1 MEMTELQTRIIEFMS
16 EQLDSPQNTINMNG
30 EPAWDN
36 FLLGAAA
43 GDDPIFGLYKEAVG
57 PEHYTPLELFRA
69 VFPDA
74 EARADELSVLCWIL
88 PQRGESRSAEQDA
101 KLPTERWAR
110 VKQFG
115 EVFYNEMGAN
125 LEKFFAALGIP
136 AVYPMG
142 RPDIV
147 KRAPSGKYRLVS
159 NWSERHAC
167 FAAGLGTFGL
177 CDGLITPLGKAHR
190 CGSIVV
196 KARIPATLREYS
208 DPHEY
213 CPWFTKHSCGL
224 CAKRCP
230 AGAISETGHNKELCK
245 AYMESACAEYLNG
258 LGLTTHACGLC
269 QTKVP
274 CEDRI
279 PGRARPE
286 LYRTFLPKLE
296 QTA

>member
-1 MEMTELQTRIIEFMS
+1 MLCRR
-16 EQLDSPQNTINMNG
+16 
-30 EPAWDN
+30 
-36 FLLGAAA
+36 A
-43 GDDPIFGLYKEAVG
+43 GHV
-57 PEHYTPLELFRA
+57 R
-69 VFPDA
+69 
-74 EARADELSVLCWIL
+74 
-88 PQRGESRSAEQDA
+88 
-101 KLPTERWAR
+101 
-110 VKQFG
+110 
-115 EVFYNEMGAN
+115 
-125 LEKFFAALGIP
+125 
-136 AVYPMG
+136 
-142 RPDIV
+142 
-147 KRAPSGKYRLVS
+147 
-159 NWSERHAC
+159 
-167 FAAGLGTFGL
+167 
-177 CDGLITPLGKAHR
+177 LITPLGKAHR